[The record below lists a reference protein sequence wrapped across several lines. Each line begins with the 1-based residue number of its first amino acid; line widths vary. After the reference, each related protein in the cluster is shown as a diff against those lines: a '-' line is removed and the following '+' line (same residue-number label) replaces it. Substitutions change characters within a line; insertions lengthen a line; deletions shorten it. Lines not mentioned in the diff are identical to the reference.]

1 MLFYMT
7 FKSIIFIHMYYQNK
21 CKLFNYDTWKTGKLP
36 KNSVLQQYFDLIK
49 KSRKYQ
55 IWKDQVNWTKNKG
68 RRASA
73 QKGSTPEVVRPVQ
86 LRNWKDCVAGA
97 WKGRSTR

>member
-36 KNSVLQQYFDLIK
+36 KNSVL
-49 KSRKYQ
+49 R
-55 IWKDQVNWTKNKG
+55 
-68 RRASA
+68 
-73 QKGSTPEVVRPVQ
+73 
-86 LRNWKDCVAGA
+86 
-97 WKGRSTR
+97 